1 MTFQEL
7 QNIEL
12 GTKLRL
18 RGTNAYFRVVT
29 IDLDDNEVPLCVSLI
44 ETDKPL
50 FVSYDSDWDQEEI
63 IEVDAN
69 DKYYNPEYWIF
80 ANKTVMREEAELT
93 RSQFENMTKYYYIIT
108 MRDLEIVEEVEDS
121 EASDLCNDFRNQHN
135 SSPSKTF
142 ADEVAEKF
150 SEESGVLPIAATRQF
165 VSDFKSRKV
174 TIQLINAAIA
184 REAQAGKHIIRL
196 DDEVNHQ
203 VSEEIKDLYR
213 QAGYHVAFE
222 TIQW

>member
-18 RGTNAYFRVVT
+18 RGTNAYFRVAS

-50 FVSYDSDWDQEEI
+50 FVSYDSNWEQEEI

-69 DKYYNPEYWIF
+69 DKYYEPEYWIF

-93 RSQFENMTKYYYIIT
+93 RSQFENMTKDYYIIT
-108 MRDLEIVEEVEDS
+108 MRDLEVVEEVEDS

-135 SSPSKTF
+135 SSPSKTL

-150 SEESGVLPIAATRQF
+150 SEESGVLPIAAARQF
-165 VSDFKSRKV
+165 VNDFNSRKV

-184 REAQAGKHIIRL
+184 RAAQAGKHIIRL

-203 VSEEIKDLYR
+203 VSEEIKDLYH
-213 QAGYHVAFE
+213 QAGYTVAFE

>member
-18 RGTNAYFRVVT
+18 KGTNAYFRVVT
-29 IDLDDNEVPLCVSLI
+29 VDLDDNEVPLCVSLI

-50 FVSYDSDWDQEEI
+50 FVSYDSEWEQEEI

-69 DKYYNPEYWIF
+69 DKYYDPEYWIF

-93 RSQFENMTKYYYIIT
+93 RTQFEKMTKDYYIIT
-108 MRDLEIVEEVEDS
+108 MRDLEIVEEVE
-121 EASDLCNDFRNQHN
+121 ETENRQIG

-150 SEESGVLPIAATRQF
+150 SEASGVLPIAATRQF
-165 VSDFKSRKV
+165 VNDFNSRKV

-184 REAQAGKHIIRL
+184 RAAQDGKQNIRL
-196 DDEVNHQ
+196 ADAINHQ

>member
-7 QNIEL
+7 QNIEI

-18 RGTNAYFRVVT
+18 RGTNAYFRVATV
-29 IDLDDNEVPLCVSLI
+29 DLDDNEVPLCVSLI

-50 FVSYDSDWDQEEI
+50 FVSYDSNWEQEEI

-69 DKYYNPEYWIF
+69 DKYYEPEYWIF

-93 RSQFENMTKYYYIIT
+93 RSQFEKMTKDYYIIT

-165 VSDFKSRKV
+165 VNDFNSRKV

-184 REAQAGKHIIRL
+184 RAAQAGKRIIRL

>member
-7 QNIEL
+7 QNIEI
-12 GTKLRL
+12 GTKLHL
-18 RGTNAYFRVVT
+18 KGSNAYFEVA
-29 IDLDDNEVPLCVSLI
+29 DFDYNDNEVPLSVRLI
-44 ETDKPL
+44 KTDKPL
-50 FVSYDSDWDQEEI
+50 FVGYDSNWDQKEI
-63 IEVDAN
+63 IEINAN
-69 DKYYNPEYWIF
+69 DEYYEPEYWIY

-93 RSQFENMTKYYYIIT
+93 RTQFEKMTKDYYIIT
-108 MRDLEIVEEVEDS
+108 MRDLEIVEEVEV
-121 EASDLCNDFRNQHN
+121 EEIRTRG
-135 SSPSKTF
+135 SSPAKPTF

-150 SEESGVLPIAATRQF
+150 SEVSGVLPIAATRQF
-165 VSDFKSRKV
+165 VNDFNSRKV

-184 REAQAGKHIIRL
+184 RAAQAGKHIIRL